1 MCLANVDKNIRCISP
16 KMKKN
21 AKSFIRDPSFLSH
34 QLVHSI
40 AILTKYYI
48 IIYYIIW
55 NVVVEIQND
64 PKIPKMWGTIWDKC
78 GENDSQWYA
87 LILIF

>member
-48 IIYYIIW
+48 IIYYII
-55 NVVVEIQND
+55 
-64 PKIPKMWGTIWDKC
+64 
-78 GENDSQWYA
+78 
-87 LILIF
+87 